1 MVSATVF
8 NAGDV
13 DLTPVNPATVEM
25 KARTATGAL
34 FTTETKT
41 VIIPSNGDNLVWFD
55 VTIPDTTKVTFE
67 FRVTAP
73 AGVSET
79 NLSNNND
86 SLMAPVVDLPERDC
100 EDAGLETETPPGF
113 VYTDTNDDEAEE
125 LTWTVWEWD
134 GDFVRRTYYA
144 KLVLDPEL
152 YPDETAGYR
161 EEIGGIWTTRS
172 GYGVDTL
179 VTAAVDS
186 NSFELV
192 GTTKVDVFFPEYAYS
207 TAKTQSDRL
216 DSEYGEYFFK
226 VLPSS
231 VSGARMHT
239 VPLWFPDEAYTVKYY
254 AFDVWCPAGMLTAKG
269 NARVMIDG
277 DMYDDLYAN

>member
-1 MVSATVF
+1 MEP
-8 NAGDV
+8 D
-13 DLTPVNPATVEM
+13 E
-25 KARTATGAL
+25 
-34 FTTETKT
+34 
-41 VIIPSNGDNLVWFD
+41 PS
-55 VTIPDTTKVTFE
+55 
-67 FRVTAP
+67 
-73 AGVSET
+73 
-79 NLSNNND
+79 
-86 SLMAPVVDLPERDC
+86 
-100 EDAGLETETPPGF
+100 GF

-144 KLVLDPEL
+144 RLILEAEL

-161 EEIGGIWTTRS
+161 EQTDGVWTTRS
-172 GYGVDTL
+172 GYGVDTEA
-179 VTAAVDS
+179 TADVDT
-186 NSFELV
+186 NSYDVV

-216 DSEYGEYFFK
+216 ESDAGVFVFK

-239 VPLWFPDEAYTVKYY
+239 VPLWFPDEPYAVKYY

-269 NARVMIDG
+269 NARVVIDG
-277 DMYDDLYAN
+277 DMYDDLYTN